1 MGISK
6 IGKLF
11 ASNADAIQQQR
22 SQESR
27 EAAQQTKSQ
36 PSATAAERSS
46 TGDAV
51 VISQSMR
58 AATQQS
64 AAAATDPSRAERVQR
79 LKEQI
84 KSGSYRPD
92 SEKVAVAVMKE
103 LA

>member
-22 SQESR
+22 SQEMRDAAKQAKSR
-27 EAAQQTKSQ
+27 
-36 PSATAAERSS
+36 PSTTAADRSS

-58 AATQQS
+58 AATQQN

-84 KSGSYRPD
+84 KSGSYQPD

>member
-22 SQESR
+22 LQETR
-27 EAAQQTKSQ
+27 QAAQQSKTQ
-36 PSATAAERSS
+36 PSSTAADRSS

-51 VISQSMR
+51 VISQTMR
-58 AATQQS
+58 AASQQS
-64 AAAATDPSRAERVQR
+64 ASSAVDPSRAERVQR

>member
-22 SQESR
+22 SLENRDST
-27 EAAQQTKSQ
+27 QQAKTQSDD
-36 PSATAAERSS
+36 TAARRAATS
-46 TGDAV
+46 DAV
-51 VISQSMR
+51 VIAQSMR
-58 AATQQS
+58 ANAQQS
-64 AAAATDPSRAERVQR
+64 SATADPSRAERVQR

-84 KSGSYRPD
+84 KSGTYRPD